1 MGVQTQLTEKNSDNF
16 ELGSLQFYSGGS
28 MVYFKETCCFPRFLM
43 GSNVFQG
50 VELFSGVGVK
60 MLISVEKK

>member
-1 MGVQTQLTEKNSDNF
+1 
-16 ELGSLQFYSGGS
+16 
-28 MVYFKETCCFPRFLM
+28 MVYFKEICCFPRFLR

-60 MLISVEKK
+60 MLISIEKK